1 MTVLN
6 TQNTLLKIL
15 QENPPLFSGQ
25 IYSLYVERVQH
36 LATSKVNVRK
46 HLESMMQAGFVHR
59 GDDYIKGKGYLY
71 TISTKPTPVASASSD
86 EVIFGEVS
94 SPAKDLLKFLY
105 TANEHPFLSQT
116 NWDGLRY
123 NLILLLLDAS
133 SPKFRDQLIQLRD
146 SMVRTLGQLN
156 TIIDGDLWSE
166 AKRERTKNSIPNSDA
181 VLLLINQ
188 YLNGEID
195 ELPEW

>member
-25 IYSLYVERVQH
+25 IYQLYSERAQH
-36 LATSKVNVRK
+36 LTTSKVNVRK
-46 HLESMMQAGFVHR
+46 HLESMMQAGFIHR
-59 GDDYIKGKGYLY
+59 GDEYIKGKGYLY
-71 TISTKPTPVASASSD
+71 TIASKPTPVASASSD

-94 SPAKDLLKFLY
+94 SSAKDLLKFLY
-105 TANEHPFLSQT
+105 TTHDHPFLSQE

-133 SPKFRDQLIQLRD
+133 SPLFKAQLTQLRD

-166 AKRERTKNSIPNSDA
+166 AKRAHTKASIPNSDA

-188 YLNGEID
+188 YLNGEIN